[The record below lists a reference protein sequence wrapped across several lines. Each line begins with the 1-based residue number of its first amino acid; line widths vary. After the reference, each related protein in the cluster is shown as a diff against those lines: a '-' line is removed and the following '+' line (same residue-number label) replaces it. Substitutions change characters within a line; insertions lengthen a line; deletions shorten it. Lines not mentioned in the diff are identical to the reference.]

1 MNIPAI
7 MALFLCFILLISGVV
22 LSVTRFKS
30 ASTILIVLASIA
42 AVAFGVIFFEA
53 ITGSYWKAILILTFA
68 VAVGVP
74 VCYGAV
80 KLQDKIM
87 KKTWS

>member
-1 MNIPAI
+1 

-30 ASTILIVLASIA
+30 ASAILIALAGIA
-42 AVAFGVIFFEA
+42 AVGFGIIFFET
-53 ITGSYWKAILILTFA
+53 ITGSYWKAISIIAIA
-68 VAVGVP
+68 VAIGAP
-74 VCYGAV
+74 VCCGAV

-87 KKTWS
+87 KKAWF

>member
-7 MALFLCFILLISGVV
+7 VALFLCFILLISGVV

-42 AVAFGVIFFEA
+42 ALAFGVIFFEG
-53 ITGSYWKAILILTFA
+53 ITGSYWKAISILAIA
-68 VAVGVP
+68 VAIGVP
-74 VCYGAV
+74 VCCGAV